1 MSTTSTLA
9 EHNEDVMSTRKK
21 QGLTYGLLLGV
32 VLAAFG
38 PLEIL
43 SSTAFAGE
51 NPVPMI
57 NQPLVPDAIAPGGA
71 GFILVVHG
79 TGFVSGA
86 VVNWNDSSLA
96 TTFVKDSQL
105 TATVPASDIAAA
117 STASVTVVNPSPGGG
132 TSNVMFFAVTPSSSS
147 IALSAPSA
155 FGAGTDPDSAAAGD
169 FNGDG
174 KLDLA
179 VANEGSNNV
188 SILLGK
194 CDGTFQAAVDY
205 GAGSNPSS
213 VAVGDFRDDGKLDL
227 VVANDGSDNVSI
239 LLGNG
244 DGTFQAAVNYG
255 VGSAPTSVAVGDF
268 NGDGK
273 LDLAVVNEL
282 SNNFSI
288 LLGNGDG
295 TFQAAVNYGAGLSL
309 FSVAV
314 GDFNGD
320 GKLDLAVASGG
331 SDYVSVLL
339 GNGDGT
345 FKTAVQYVAGLEPIS
360 VAVADFNGDGKLD
373 LAVANY
379 ESNNVSILLGKGD
392 GTFQA
397 AVDYGI
403 GTENYPATPGSVA
416 VGDFNGDGKL
426 DLVVGGVE
434 SDNVSVVSV
443 LLGNGDGTFQAAV
456 NYGAG
461 AGQTSVAVGD
471 FNGDGRLDLA
481 APASL
486 LLQTPLASLSSTSL
500 NFGNELVGATSAPN
514 QVTLSN
520 PSGLALTISSVA
532 VTGTNAVDFSQT
544 NTCGTGLAVGAS
556 CTITV
561 TFKPTQTGPRTA
573 SVNITDNAAGSLQT
587 IGLSGTGL
595 VSGPNATPSPSSLTF
610 ATQLVG
616 TSSSA
621 QLVALT
627 NYGKMALG
635 IASIAASGDF
645 SQTNTCGSSL
655 AAEASCAISLIFKP
669 TQRGTRTGTLSIT
682 DNAAGSPQTVSLTG
696 TGTVVEFNP
705 ASLRFGSVKRGDS
718 KALTTTLSNTGNTA
732 LSISSITITGSA
744 TFPQTNTCGASV
756 AAGASC
762 TITATFRPTGIGSFS
777 GDVSISDSGGG
788 SPQQVPLSGSAY

>member
-1 MSTTSTLA
+1 
-9 EHNEDVMSTRKK
+9 MSTRKK

-155 FGAGTDPDSAAAGD
+155 FGAGTDPDSAAVGD

-194 CDGTFQAAVDY
+194 GDGTFQAAVDY

-532 VTGTNAVDFSQT
+532 VTGTNAADFSQT

-627 NYGKMALG
+627 NYGKMALS

-744 TFPQTNTCGASV
+744 TFSQTNTCGASV

>member
-1 MSTTSTLA
+1 M
-9 EHNEDVMSTRKK
+9 
-21 QGLTYGLLLGV
+21 
-32 VLAAFG
+32 
-38 PLEIL
+38 
-43 SSTAFAGE
+43 
-51 NPVPMI
+51 
-57 NQPLVPDAIAPGGA
+57 
-71 GFILVVHG
+71 
-79 TGFVSGA
+79 
-86 VVNWNDSSLA
+86 
-96 TTFVKDSQL
+96 
-105 TATVPASDIAAA
+105 
-117 STASVTVVNPSPGGG
+117 
-132 TSNVMFFAVTPSSSS
+132 
-147 IALSAPSA
+147 
-155 FGAGTDPDSAAAGD
+155 
-169 FNGDG
+169 
-174 KLDLA
+174 
-179 VANEGSNNV
+179 
-188 SILLGK
+188 
-194 CDGTFQAAVDY
+194 
-205 GAGSNPSS
+205 
-213 VAVGDFRDDGKLDL
+213 
-227 VVANDGSDNVSI
+227 
-239 LLGNG
+239 
-244 DGTFQAAVNYG
+244 
-255 VGSAPTSVAVGDF
+255 
-268 NGDGK
+268 
-273 LDLAVVNEL
+273 
-282 SNNFSI
+282 
-288 LLGNGDG
+288 
-295 TFQAAVNYGAGLSL
+295 
-309 FSVAV
+309 
-314 GDFNGD
+314 
-320 GKLDLAVASGG
+320 
-331 SDYVSVLL
+331 
-339 GNGDGT
+339 
-345 FKTAVQYVAGLEPIS
+345 
-360 VAVADFNGDGKLD
+360 
-373 LAVANY
+373 
-379 ESNNVSILLGKGD
+379 
-392 GTFQA
+392 
-397 AVDYGI
+397 
-403 GTENYPATPGSVA
+403 
-416 VGDFNGDGKL
+416 
-426 DLVVGGVE
+426 
-434 SDNVSVVSV
+434 
-443 LLGNGDGTFQAAV
+443 

-532 VTGTNAVDFSQT
+532 VTGTNAADFSQT

-627 NYGKMALG
+627 NYGKMALS

-744 TFPQTNTCGASV
+744 TFSQTNTCGASV

>member
-1 MSTTSTLA
+1 
-9 EHNEDVMSTRKK
+9 MSTRKK

-155 FGAGTDPDSAAAGD
+155 FGAGTDPDSAAGGD

-194 CDGTFQAAVDY
+194 SDGTFQAAVDY

-532 VTGTNAVDFSQT
+532 VTGTNAADFSQT

-696 TGTVVEFNP
+696 TGTLVEFNP

>member
-1 MSTTSTLA
+1 
-9 EHNEDVMSTRKK
+9 MSTRKK

-155 FGAGTDPDSAAAGD
+155 FGAGTDPDSAAVGD

-696 TGTVVEFNP
+696 TGTLVEFNP

>member
-1 MSTTSTLA
+1 MP
-9 EHNEDVMSTRKK
+9 TRKK

-32 VLAAFG
+32 ALAAFG

-43 SSTAFAGE
+43 SSTAFAAE
-51 NPVPMI
+51 NPVPLI
-57 NQPLVPDAIAPGGA
+57 NQPLVPDAIAPGGE
-71 GFILVVHG
+71 GFTLTVNG
-79 TGFVSGA
+79 TGFVLGA
-86 VVNWNDSSLA
+86 VVNWNHSSLA
-96 TTFVKDSQL
+96 TTFVRDSRL
-105 TATVPASDIAAA
+105 TASVPASDIAAA
-117 STASVTVVNPSPGGG
+117 GTASVTVVNPSPGGG
-132 TSNVMFFAVTPSSSS
+132 TSNVMFFEVTPSSSS

-155 FGAGTDPDSAAAGD
+155 FGAGTNPDSAAVGD

-179 VANEGSNNV
+179 VAN
-188 SILLGK
+188 
-194 CDGTFQAAVDY
+194 Y
-205 GAGSNPSS
+205 
-213 VAVGDFRDDGKLDL
+213 
-227 VVANDGSDNVSI
+227 GSDNVSI

-255 VGSAPTSVAVGDF
+255 AGEFPESVAVGDFRGDGKLDLVVANQGSNNVSILLGNGDGTFQAAVNYGVGSSPTSVAVGDF

-273 LDLAVVNEL
+273 LDLVVANSF
-282 SNNFSI
+282 SNNGSI

-295 TFQAAVNYGAGLSL
+295 TFQAAVNYGAGLTL

-320 GKLDLAVASGG
+320 GKLDLAVAG
-331 SDYVSVLL
+331 SDVSILL

-345 FKTAVQYVAGLEPIS
+345 FKTAVQYVAGLEPNS
-360 VAVADFNGDGKLD
+360 LAVADFNGDGKLD

-426 DLVVGGVE
+426 DLVVAGVE
-434 SDNVSVVSV
+434 SDGVSVVSV

-461 AGQTSVAVGD
+461 AQTSVAVGD

-481 APASL
+481 FPVM
-486 LLQTPLASLSSTSL
+486 LQTPLASLSSTGL
-500 NFGNELVGATSAPN
+500 NFGNQLVGTTSATKN
-514 QVTLSN
+514 VTLSN
-520 PSGLALTISSVA
+520 PSALALTISSIA
-532 VTGTNAVDFSQT
+532 VTGTNAADFSQT
-544 NTCGTGLAVGAS
+544 NTCGTGLAIGAS

-561 TFKPTQTGPRTA
+561 TFKPAQTGPRTA
-573 SVNITDNAAGSLQT
+573 SVTITDNAAGSPQT

-595 VSGPNATPSPSSLTF
+595 ASGPNATRSPASLTF

-616 TSSSA
+616 TSGSA
-621 QLVALT
+621 QPVTLT
-627 NYGKMALG
+627 NYGKMALS

-655 AAEASCAISLIFKP
+655 AADASCTISVTFQP

-682 DNAAGSPQTVSLTG
+682 DNAPGSPQTVSLTG
-696 TGTVVEFNP
+696 TGTAVEFNP
-705 ASLRFGSVKRGDS
+705 TSLRFGSERAGTKTT
-718 KALTTTLSNTGNTA
+718 LTTTLSNTGSTA
-732 LSISSITITGSA
+732 LSISSITITGST
-744 TFPQTNTCGASV
+744 TFSQTNTCGTSV
-756 AAGASC
+756 AAGGSC
-762 TITATFRPTGIGSFS
+762 TISVTFRPTAKGGSS
-777 GDVSISDSGGG
+777 GDVSVTDSGGG
-788 SPQQVPLSGSAY
+788 SPQQVPLSGSVY